1 MSRFRIR
8 PIAAIALITLLSIVN
23 QAQQTKPNPDEKP
36 RKVKPELKTAYKEW
50 IDTVGI
56 ILTQSERDTW
66 TKLKTDDEREAF
78 IKIVWDSRDPDPD
91 TEENEFKDQFY
102 AHGSMS
108 SGLPRGRS
116 RLFQRAG
123 QDQGQEKAE

>member
-1 MSRFRIR
+1 MHMSRFCIR
-8 PIAAIALITLLSIVN
+8 PVGAIALITLLSIFN

-36 RKVKPELKTAYKEW
+36 HKIKRELKTAYKEW

-78 IKIVWDSRDPDPD
+78 IKIVWDVRD
-91 TEENEFKDQFY
+91 
-102 AHGSMS
+102 
-108 SGLPRGRS
+108 GRV
-116 RLFQRAG
+116 G
-123 QDQGQEKAE
+123 E